1 MAAKWRRRNNRQ
13 PQAAR
18 RGDLTLHGEPN
29 LQQGATNAKGYPEDY
44 HTEKTSVA
52 ADPIFAAIEN
62 HQMLD
67 KTWMDMERGADEAG
81 LRTRKQRDLDRACA
95 AAENAA
101 WKMART
107 NPTTAA
113 GTSALLTYITTRPIT
128 GLFEL
133 GDPWASA
140 KSFPSGKHDLFEI

>member
-1 MAAKWRRRNNRQ
+1 LLRIQ
-13 PQAAR
+13 
-18 RGDLTLHGEPN
+18 
-29 LQQGATNAKGYPEDY
+29 
-44 HTEKTSVA
+44 
-52 ADPIFAAIEN
+52 IFAAIEN

-81 LRTRKQRDLDRACA
+81 LRTKKQRDLDRACA

-107 NPTTAA
+107 NPTAAAA

-133 GDPWASA
+133 GETDWHETAFRNVAASLA
-140 KSFPSGKHDLFEI
+140 KITGQSAARLI

>member
-1 MAAKWRRRNNRQ
+1 LT
-13 PQAAR
+13 QA
-18 RGDLTLHGEPN
+18 
-29 LQQGATNAKGYPEDY
+29 
-44 HTEKTSVA
+44 
-52 ADPIFAAIEN
+52 
-62 HQMLD
+62 
-67 KTWMDMERGADEAG
+67 
-81 LRTRKQRDLDRACA
+81 ACA

-133 GDPWASA
+133 GETDWHETAFRNVAASLA
-140 KSFPSGKHDLFEI
+140 KITGQSAGRLI